1 MVEDAEVN
9 HSGVTLPVLLRVGK
23 NSCRVRTPATR
34 RNGPRVAD
42 EEARLKLELSQGRH
56 RHRTADRHGLGC
68 EGDGTDEAGLL
79 IPRRTAA
86 APRLCDEPGMDL
98 LHDRSCPHAPRPRG
112 RAKAVGRSRELGSRR
127 RARTIAGRSL
137 PCLRTG
143 RRFDHVL
150 SLHGRG
156 ARPVAAVFLNRAFRS
171 LVLPRFP
178 ALDCCAVRAIVWTK
192 IGPRRARADL
202 IHVGYGN
209 LSSRSRPSRR
219 PWP

>member
-23 NSCRVRTPATR
+23 NSCRARTPATR
-34 RNGPRVAD
+34 CNGPRVAD
-42 EEARLKLELSQGRH
+42 EKALLKLELSQARH

-68 EGDGTDEAGLL
+68 ERGGTDEAGRL

-86 APRLCDEPGMDL
+86 APRFCGEPGTAL
-98 LHDRSCPHAPRPRG
+98 LRNRYCPHAPRPRG
-112 RAKAVGRSRELGSRR
+112 RAKAIGRSRELGGHR
-127 RARTIAGRSL
+127 RARMIAGRSL

-156 ARPVAAVFLNRAFRS
+156 ARPAAGRVPELSLQKPCPAYVSGTRLLRGPGHRLNEDRPGVSPGRS
-171 LVLPRFP
+171 HTCGLRKPQ
-178 ALDCCAVRAIVWTK
+178 
-192 IGPRRARADL
+192 
-202 IHVGYGN
+202 
-209 LSSRSRPSRR
+209 
-219 PWP
+219 